1 MVIFSMA
8 SPLDQFKL
16 NTVLEFSPFGID
28 IQITNGILM
37 LFAVSISLML
47 FLTLI
52 TKTLSIKPSKKQ
64 VIAEGLYSFIVNMIS
79 NNVSYRNKI
88 KLFPIVFSLF
98 VFILF
103 SNLFGIIPYSFTITS
118 HISLT
123 LSIAI
128 IVFALMVV
136 IGIKRKGLKG
146 YFAGFVPS
154 GVPAF
159 IAPLIF
165 LIEFLTYL
173 IRPFTLALRLTA
185 NMIAGHTML
194 KVIAGFVVAMGA
206 FGLVPIIFM
215 SLLTGFEVFVACL
228 QAYIFSM
235 LTCIYLNEAFALE
248 H

>member
-1 MVIFSMA
+1 MA

-16 NTVLEFSPFGID
+16 NKIVDLNFLGVD
-28 IQITNGILM
+28 IQITNGIAM
-37 LFAVSISLML
+37 LFIVTFSLIL
-47 FLTLI
+47 FLHLL
-52 TKTLSIKPSKKQ
+52 TKSLSVKPSKKQ
-64 VIAEGLYSFIVNMIS
+64 VVAEGLYNFILGMIS
-79 NNVSYRNKI
+79 SNVNYVNKK
-88 KLFPIVFSLF
+88 KLFPLVFSLF
-98 VFILF
+98 TFILF
-103 SNLFGIIPYSFTITS
+103 SNLFGVIPYSFTITS

-123 LSIAI
+123 LSIAS
-128 IVFALMVV
+128 IVFLAMVI
-136 IGIKRKGLKG
+136 IGIKRKGLAG
-146 YFAGFVPS
+146 YFAFFIPS
-154 GVPAF
+154 GVPVF

-206 FGLVPIIFM
+206 FGLIPVVFM
-215 SLLTGFEVFVACL
+215 SLLTGFEIFVACL

-235 LTCIYLNEAFALE
+235 LTCIYINEALSTE